1 MAIVLEEHFDS
12 TIHHDLD
19 DVNRVTIRRK
29 HIWRDAIRAMSRPT
43 FDPCNC
49 VQVTF
54 IGEEAVDGGGWAQ
67 VCFFVL
73 ALQEL
78 AEDSSIF
85 QGPPHG
91 RFFLHNVQALA
102 SRKYFYAGML
112 VAVSLANGGPGLPCL
127 ATGEPGASEV
137 YCIRIC
143 TYRLIQLIHPMATLH
158 IA

>member
-43 FDPCNC
+43 FDPCKC

-67 VCFFVL
+67 ACFFVL

-85 QGPPHG
+85 RGHHTAA
-91 RFFLHNVQALA
+91 FFCIMCKHWPAENISMLA
-102 SRKYFYAGML
+102 
-112 VAVSLANGGPGLPCL
+112 CL
-127 ATGEPGASEV
+127 LQFP
-137 YCIRIC
+137 
-143 TYRLIQLIHPMATLH
+143 
-158 IA
+158 